1 MNNRGKG
8 PQVRRRV
15 WRRGKERERD
25 GGGRGSSRKQWA
37 ESEREGGEEGERRK
51 ERTGKGQKEREN
63 FFFVFDLTFA
73 FEASSST
80 AILSRSHPRSPADM
94 SDAARSALLLC
105 MRGPLQWVCEERRT
119 KRRREGRESE
129 KKNERVKRE
138 RGGEKRQPDR
148 CSSLVCMCVRG

>member
-1 MNNRGKG
+1 MERGPRCDAECGEEEK
-8 PQVRRRV
+8 
-15 WRRGKERERD
+15 RER
-25 GGGRGSSRKQWA
+25 GTEVAEGAVENSGRRA
-37 ESEREGGEEGERRK
+37 REKGEKRAKGERRK